1 MWLNST
7 GARLA
12 ADPATGLPELG
23 VGVVYSAALE
33 PLLEDHPGLFD
44 LLEVEPQ
51 TMWLEKPDRPGEIL
65 APPGVEEHLASLPFR
80 KIVHSIGTPVGGSVP
95 GIEAQLPLLRQTVQ
109 NLGAPW
115 ASEHLAF
122 NLTPDFF
129 TGFFLPPRQTADGLK
144 VYASAIDRLAA
155 ELGVP
160 LAFETGVN
168 YLRPRPDEIPDGEFV
183 AELAS
188 RTGAGI
194 LLDLHNVYANECNGR
209 QSVAEFLSQ
218 IPLDQVWEIHLAG
231 GFELDGFWLDAHSG
245 AMPERLVAMA
255 REIVPQLPNLKAIV
269 FEVYASF
276 LPQFGLDGVRAEMER
291 LRELWQLRKPRA
303 TRTLRASD
311 KRHERLRHPTAAGVS
326 VQDWESVLGELA
338 IGRDS
343 ATALGQEL
351 AADPGVALMRSL
363 IHEFRASMVVGV
375 YRLSCRLMMLAL
387 SPNVFRAI
395 LEDFWAHEPP
405 RQYSVSEA
413 EAFMAYL
420 RAKNL
425 RLPQLTKVMEFEK
438 AAMDTILEGKPHLV
452 RFPAD
457 PFPMLNALAQGRLP
471 DIIPQ
476 EGDYEIELT
485 PEGPVKVSGV
495 DFDRALGTYPF
506 H

>member
-1 MWLNST
+1 M

-12 ADPATGLPELG
+12 ADPAARLPELG

-33 PLLEDHPGLFD
+33 PLLETHPDLFD
-44 LLEVEPQ
+44 LIEVEPQ
-51 TMWLEKPDRPGEIL
+51 TMWLERPDRPGEIL
-65 APPGVEEHLASLPFR
+65 APAGVDEHFASLPFR

-95 GIEAQLPLLRQTVQ
+95 GIEAQLPLLSQTVRR
-109 NLGAPW
+109 LGAPW

-129 TGFFLPPRQTADGLK
+129 TGFFLPPRQTAGGMK
-144 VYASAIDRLAA
+144 VYAQAIGRLAA
-155 ELGVP
+155 ALEVP

-168 YLRPRPDEIPDGEFV
+168 YLRPRADEIPDGEFV
-183 AELAS
+183 AELSA

-194 LLDLHNVYANECNGR
+194 LLDLHNIYANECNGR

-218 IPLDQVWEIHLAG
+218 IPLDRVWEIHLAG

-245 AMPERLVAMA
+245 AVPEGLFALA

-269 FEVYASF
+269 FEIFASF
-276 LPQFGLDGVRAEMER
+276 LPQFGLDAVRGEMER

-303 TRTLRASD
+303 RRALRASV
-311 KRHERLRHPTAAGVS
+311 KAGGRRRRPKTDRVS

-343 ATALGQEL
+343 ATALGREL
-351 AADPGVALMRSL
+351 AADPGVSLMRGL

-375 YRLSCRLMMLAL
+375 YRLSSRLMMLAL
-387 SPNVFRAI
+387 SPDVFRAI

-405 RQYSVSEA
+405 RQYSASEA

-420 RAKNL
+420 RGKNL
-425 RLPQLTKVMEFEK
+425 RLPQLAKVMEFEK
-438 AAMDTILEGKPHLV
+438 AAMDTILDGKPHVV
-452 RFPAD
+452 RFSAD
-457 PFPMLNALAQGRLP
+457 PFPMLRALAQGRLP
-471 DIIPQ
+471 DVIPQ

-485 PEGPVKVSGV
+485 PEGPVKVTGV
-495 DFDRALGTYPF
+495 DFEQALGTYPF

>member
-1 MWLNST
+1 M
-7 GARLA
+7 A
-12 ADPATGLPELG
+12 AEPATGLPELG

-33 PLLEDHPGLFD
+33 PLLEAHPGLFD
-44 LLEVEPQ
+44 LIEVEPQ
-51 TMWLEKPDRPGEIL
+51 TMWLERPDRPGEIL

-80 KIVHSIGTPVGGSVP
+80 KIIHSIGTPVGGSVR
-95 GIEAQLPLLRQTVQ
+95 GVEAQLPLLRQTVKQ
-109 NLGAPW
+109 LGAPW

-129 TGFFLPPRQTADGLK
+129 TGFFLPPRQTEAGLQ
-144 VYASAIDRLAA
+144 VYAQAIERLAA

-168 YLRPRPDEIPDGEFV
+168 YLRPRADEIPDGEFV
-183 AELAS
+183 AELAE

-194 LLDLHNVYANECNGR
+194 LLDLHNIYANECNGR

-218 IPLDQVWEIHLAG
+218 IPLDRVWEVHLAG
-231 GFELDGFWLDAHSG
+231 GLELDGFWLDAHSG
-245 AMPERLVAMA
+245 AMPERLFAMA

-276 LPQFGLDGVRAEMER
+276 LPQFGLDGVRREMER
-291 LRELWQLRKPRA
+291 LRELWQLRQPRA
-303 TRTLRASD
+303 GRAFHLSSKAGGGLRNLRAD
-311 KRHERLRHPTAAGVS
+311 GVP

-338 IGRDS
+338 IGRVS

-351 AADPGVALMRSL
+351 AADPGIPLMRGL

-387 SPNVFRAI
+387 SPDVFRAI

-405 RQYSVSEA
+405 RQYSASEA

-425 RLPQLTKVMEFEK
+425 RLPQLTKIMEFEK
-438 AAMDTILEGKPHLV
+438 AAMDTILEGKPHVV
-452 RFPAD
+452 RFAAD

-471 DIIPQ
+471 DVIPQ

-495 DFDRALGTYPF
+495 DLDRALGTYPF